1 MAYIKLDDMQ
11 YPLGEQ
17 DIRAAFPNTSFPTP
31 FSAPE
36 GYAPVLESP
45 TPTYD
50 PITQGYREVTP
61 AEDTLGNWMRTY
73 EVYDLDPEQAA
84 ANQAEHVKRVTDGI
98 VQQTQARLDE
108 FAKTRNY
115 DGILSLATYAT
126 STNAKFQTEGQ
137 YGVEARDAT
146 WAKLYEIMGEVDAGT
161 RPMPSGFADVEPE
174 LPVLEWPETI

>member
-1 MAYIKLDDMQ
+1 MSYVKINTLEKVEAA
-11 YPLGEQ
+11 
-17 DIRAAFPNTSFPTP
+17 DIMLANPEVSFPNRSW
-31 FSAPE
+31 SDDELAPY
-36 GYAPVLESP
+36 GYAELHFPVEHP
-45 TPTYD
+45 FP
-50 PITQGYREVTP
+50 G
-61 AEDTLGNWMRTY
+61 TY
-73 EVYDLDPEQAA
+73 EKLVEVEPAKIDGKWFIQFAIVPMTDDEVRRKNEQI
-84 ANQAEHVKRVTDGI
+84 RSDI
-98 VQQTQARLDE
+98 IIQTQSRLDN
-108 FAKTRNY
+108 FAQSRNY